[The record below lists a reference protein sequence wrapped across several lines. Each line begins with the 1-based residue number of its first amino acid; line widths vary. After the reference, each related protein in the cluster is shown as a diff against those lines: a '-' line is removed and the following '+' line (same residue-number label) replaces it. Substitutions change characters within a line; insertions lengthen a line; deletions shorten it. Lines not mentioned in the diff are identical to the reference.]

1 VDVTP
6 DIEHTATPVAVGIIV
21 RTDRGDRF
29 RSAVDQG
36 GAAMGGTPQS
46 GTFACNVEAV
56 DATAQRLRD
65 VLDELQHFGD
75 RDDAYQGALASQPI
89 RSALNRFYRNSSD
102 QRKKIKDSVDS
113 LAQMLQGLA
122 DGVRQVDKALYD
134 SLPDTT
140 TQSQPAHPARV
151 RAS

>member
-1 VDVTP
+1 
-6 DIEHTATPVAVGIIV
+6 
-21 RTDRGDRF
+21 
-29 RSAVDQG
+29 
-36 GAAMGGTPQS
+36 MGGTPQS

-89 RSALNRFYRNSSD
+89 RSALDHFYRNSSD

-122 DGVRQVDKALYD
+122 DGVRQVDKALHD

-140 TQSQPAHPARV
+140 TQPQPAHPARV

>member
-1 VDVTP
+1 
-6 DIEHTATPVAVGIIV
+6 
-21 RTDRGDRF
+21 
-29 RSAVDQG
+29 
-36 GAAMGGTPQS
+36 MGGTPQS

-75 RDDAYQGALASQPI
+75 RDDAYDGALASQPI
-89 RSALNRFYRNSSD
+89 RSALDHFYDDSSD
-102 QRKKIKDSVDS
+102 QRDKVKGSVEA
-113 LAQMLQGLA
+113 LAQMLQGLV

-140 TQSQPAHPARV
+140 TQPRPAHPAAV
-151 RAS
+151 